1 MAKAFGRG
9 RSRVGVVACLL
20 VCCCWWTAAAAGR
33 FDSSHR
39 ETASDPV
46 RDYLPGKYYERIALD
61 AMRRKDYAGAVSAY
75 KKAAYWA
82 NTVAQYDLGEIYF
95 HGMGSIPADPARG
108 VAWFGIAAEE
118 HKPDYDAALV
128 AAYKTLSPEQR
139 QRADAI
145 WETLQA
151 EYGGKLT
158 LARAT
163 RAFEHDY
170 HDDRA
175 GSATTEDDPN
185 TYTFSVGGYDP
196 AGNSQNEAE
205 LVSDLNAL
213 GIRNGDSPSAG
224 FWARRKQ
231 EFAEFIATQFGHVH
245 VGRIEQVA
253 PVEKQ
258 PAH

>member
-1 MAKAFGRG
+1 MATAFEWGRRG
-9 RSRVGVVACLL
+9 AASVACLL
-20 VCCCWWTAAAAGR
+20 ACCCWCTAAVAGK

-75 KKAAYWA
+75 TNAAYWA
-82 NTVAQYDLGEIYF
+82 DTVAEYNLGEIYF

-128 AAYKTLSPEQR
+128 AAYKTLSPEER
-139 QRADAI
+139 QRADGI
-145 WETLQA
+145 WKTLQA
-151 EYGGKLT
+151 VYGGKLT

-170 HDDRA
+170 HAQRA

-185 TYTFSVGGYDP
+185 TYTFSIGGYDP
-196 AGNSQNEAE
+196 AGNIQNEAT
-205 LVSDLNAL
+205 LISDLNAL
-213 GIRNGDSPSAG
+213 GIRNAAPPLTGIWVS
-224 FWARRKQ
+224 RKQ
-231 EFAEFIATQFGHVH
+231 EFAEFIATQFGQVH

-253 PVEKQ
+253 PVEKK